1 MTNLVPNTS
10 RKVGCTYVI
19 FGATGNLASLK
30 LLPALYHLD
39 RAQHLDNDV
48 RVVCCGRSE
57 FSQAQWRDTVCA
69 WVGAKARG
77 GLDQQVFKRFAAR
90 LHYFRGDLHD
100 PGMYPALDAYLV
112 AAPTTNAAF
121 YMSVGPAEFGLI
133 TERLSIHGMLNEDRG
148 WRRVV
153 VEKPFGHDLGSAQD
167 LQAKLSRHVAESQV
181 YRIDHYLGKATVQNV
196 LVFRFANLMM
206 EPLWNRNHIDHVQ
219 ITHSETLGVGSRGGF
234 YDSAGA
240 LRDMIQSHLLQLLT
254 LVAMEPPTAM
264 EAESLRDE
272 KVKVL
277 KSVRPIVPSA
287 IHSQAFRAQYGAGE
301 LAGAQVVGYREEPKV
316 NPQSVTETYAALKV
330 YVDNWRWRDVPF
342 YLRTGKRMAEARSM
356 VSICFKHPPL
366 QFFHGTHVDRLHSNW
381 VVLGIQPEESLRVE
395 ITAKEP
401 GLEMRTR
408 QLSLDA
414 HFRESQN
421 EKTDAYEDL
430 LLDVIRGDRSLF
442 LRFDEV
448 EYAWRV
454 VDPVL
459 SVWASE
465 VDYIPSYAAGSW
477 GPRESRRIFDREE
490 HRWRHTLDPEV
501 PEDWRDRAIN
511 QSP

>member
-1 MTNLVPNTS
+1 MAES
-10 RKVGCTYVI
+10 CTYVI
-19 FGATGNLASLK
+19 FGATGNLSSIK

-39 RAQHLDNDV
+39 RAERLPASV
-48 RVVCCGRSE
+48 RILCCGRTE
-57 FSQAQWRDTVCA
+57 YGQDQWRSTVRA

-77 GLDQQVFKRFAAR
+77 GLDPAVFERFAAR
-90 LHYFRGDLHD
+90 IQYCRGDLHD
-100 PGMYPALDAYLV
+100 PVLYVGLKSQLADC
-112 AAPTTNAAF
+112 TTHNAAF
-121 YMSVGPAEFGLI
+121 YMSVGPAEFGTI
-133 TERLSIHGMLNEDRG
+133 AEQLSAHGLLDEAAG

-153 VEKPFGHDLGSAQD
+153 VEKPFGHDLVSAQD
-167 LQAKLSRHVAESQV
+167 LQRKIGKYVDESQI

-219 ITHSETLGVGSRGGF
+219 ITHAETLGVGSRGGF

-254 LVAMEPPTAM
+254 LVAMEPPAAM

-277 KSVRPIVPSA
+277 KSVRPIPKGAV
-287 IHSQAFRAQYGAGE
+287 HSQAFRAQYAAGE
-301 LAGAQVVGYREEPKV
+301 VDGQRVAAYREEGKV
-316 NPQSVTETYAALKV
+316 AAQSTTETYAALKL
-330 YVDNWRWRDVPF
+330 YIDNWRWRGVPF

-366 QFFHGTHVDRLHSNW
+366 QFFRGTDVERLHSNW
-381 VVLGIQPEESLRVE
+381 VILGIQPEESLRVE

-414 HFRESQN
+414 HFRDELQ

-430 LLDVIRGDRSLF
+430 LLDVVRGDRSLF
-442 LRFDEV
+442 LRYDEV
-448 EYAWRV
+448 DYAWRV

-465 VDYIPSYAAGSW
+465 TDFIPTYAAGSW

-490 HRWRHTLDPEV
+490 HRWRHTLDPQP
-501 PEDWRDRAIN
+501 PEE
-511 QSP
+511 